1 MTTKGDGRDLSM
13 TDEDRSASTTT
24 STSGR
29 KICQQDRDLYRHT
42 RTRQVPKKEISSTSV
57 APSTSCLVVSYL
69 LPPPYSVFTLMMI
82 CGRASFETR
91 HGPFFGVVLDLKR
104 TKCPRRYTSRKQR
117 PPSEQAGSPSG
128 ILEAILSIKLYTK
141 LRYLPTVYTS
151 LRYTASHQSILTAL
165 FTTVFSSAWYIR
177 EAYITTLRPTDQV
190 SCYLSSESH
199 WLWL

>member
-1 MTTKGDGRDLSM
+1 MRTVL
-13 TDEDRSASTTT
+13 
-24 STSGR
+24 
-29 KICQQDRDLYRHT
+29 QVLRHQHLAVRYANKT
-42 RTRQVPKKEISSTSV
+42 EISIDTRERGRCPRKKYPRHPLHRV
-57 APSTSCLVVSYL
+57 PLVLSSLTCSRL
-69 LPPPYSVFTLMMI
+69 LYSVFTLMMI

-151 LRYTASHQSILTAL
+151 LRYTSSHQSILTAL